1 MRIFLFSLIMF
12 PMLAHAN
19 VAEDIGALLDRFF
32 GGDQTPVETENQPP
46 ATPLVIPPITST
58 PVVAPPTLNDNTV
71 EIQREIMQQEAE
83 LEAFEADLR
92 SQENLNASL
101 ESQVLTNQQQL
112 QLLDEQLALN
122 RRKLDFYES
131 QVREWRDLVQNL
143 TRDKSSLR
151 AQIRILERDYAAVL
165 SKKFIQKQNFQLN
178 PTVSWWQW
186 MFSDRTVSQL
196 LAERSQSSVAQISQ
210 AEAIANLDRLKQAF
224 DTQEREAVEAL
235 SKVSFL
241 ESQLV
246 KDQLVLRDLAAG
258 KATLLAQLNED
269 ETAAEQK
276 LAQFRQAQADTTVYL
291 QNLRYELS
299 QVPEIIVN
307 DVVLENDTVTVLDWP
322 LAQPIVLNAGF
333 KDPEY
338 ENSYGQEHLGLDL
351 AANQGTDVLAA
362 AEGIVNKIETDSSGY
377 TYLIIQHDTDLF
389 TIYGHLSN
397 TLVEVDETVAAGQ
410 LVAWSGGTPGT
421 PGAGFFTS
429 GPHLHF
435 EVFSGGLFLD
445 PIDLLPPLN

>member
-1 MRIFLFSLIMF
+1 L
-12 PMLAHAN
+12 
-19 VAEDIGALLDRFF
+19 
-32 GGDQTPVETENQPP
+32 
-46 ATPLVIPPITST
+46 
-58 PVVAPPTLNDNTV
+58 
-71 EIQREIMQQEAE
+71 RE
-83 LEAFEADLR
+83 
-92 SQENLNASL
+92 
-101 ESQVLTNQQQL
+101 
-112 QLLDEQLALN
+112 
-122 RRKLDFYES
+122 
-131 QVREWRDLVQNL
+131 LVQNL

-151 AQIRILERDYAAVL
+151 AQIRILERDYASLL

-258 KATLLAQLNED
+258 KATLLAKLNED
-269 ETAAEQK
+269 ETEAEQK

-299 QVPEIIVN
+299 QVPEISVN
-307 DVVLENDTVTVLDWP
+307 DVVLEDDTVTVLDWP

-338 ENSYGQEHLGLDL
+338 ENSYGQEHLGLDF